1 MDSQATTAAADF
13 PVAANGQLE
22 VCGTKL
28 CNEHGNP
35 VQLRGMS
42 AHGTQWYAQCLTDG
56 SLDALAHGWRADVLR
71 VSTHV
76 QEGGYET
83 DPARFTD
90 LADSLIRGARARP
103 VRDRRLAH
111 AQSR

>member
-1 MDSQATTAAADF
+1 MNSQATTAVADS

-28 CNEHGNP
+28 WNEHGIP

-42 AHGTQWYAQCLTDG
+42 THGTQWYATVPDRRLARTPSPTTGGPTSC
-56 SLDALAHGWRADVLR
+56 ALHLCAGGRLR
-71 VSTHV
+71 
-76 QEGGYET
+76 QT

-90 LADSLIRGARARP
+90 LADSLIREASERGLLP
-103 VRDRRLAH
+103 
-111 AQSR
+111 